1 MISFKLFFESAT
13 ASVITPADVYTFYY
27 ISNLK
32 NRLLG
37 SEHNKDS
44 VVNFLNSLKSKYL
57 NTFGKV
63 LKDQIIKYLKY
74 QKAGQKRIRD
84 NAEVLKIN
92 IEEFEKTPVT
102 NFDKLEQYIKE
113 TTRSARHDYKPNED
127 WNMFAEWINKLSKKQ
142 ISAGALNIQG
152 SENVLFI
159 IDRINNCVHNTGE
172 SIFDKVR
179 ENGSLLIRAFD
190 EAHSA
195 RDVSFLKNKSLPEIK
210 ELEITEVQE
219 NIPAVSNVDKYERQF
234 GGSSFYS
241 RSGY

>member
-13 ASVITPADVYTFYY
+13 ASVIAPADVYTFYY

-37 SEHNKDS
+37 SEYNKES

-92 IEEFEKTPVT
+92 IEEFERTPVS
-102 NFDKLEQYIKE
+102 NFDKIEQYI
-113 TTRSARHDYKPNED
+113 
-127 WNMFAEWINKLSKKQ
+127 SKK
-142 ISAGALNIQG
+142 
-152 SENVLFI
+152 
-159 IDRINNCVHNTGE
+159 
-172 SIFDKVR
+172 
-179 ENGSLLIRAFD
+179 
-190 EAHSA
+190 
-195 RDVSFLKNKSLPEIK
+195 
-210 ELEITEVQE
+210 
-219 NIPAVSNVDKYERQF
+219 
-234 GGSSFYS
+234 
-241 RSGY
+241 